1 MNWESYFSQM
11 KIKNFVCTGPKIN
24 EYLLVSRSHIIPHFN
39 WVEDYDVEVAAS
51 FKDSIDVYE
60 HVV

>member
-1 MNWESYFSQM
+1 M
-11 KIKNFVCTGPKIN
+11 KIKNFVCTGSKIN